1 MEYAPYDLFSVV
13 MSGRMGRPEI
23 YCVFRQICDG
33 VEYLHSIGLAHRDL
47 KLDNCVMTEQNIV
60 KLIDFGT
67 ATVFHYPGKQIV
79 KASGVVGSDP
89 YLAPEVL
96 ASSDSY
102 DPRKTD
108 VWSVAIIFLCM
119 VLRRFPWKLPDPKS
133 DANYRNFVYTH
144 PDLSE
149 KPAPREKKSKKGEKK
164 EVGAIEPPA
173 MSAEETARPAV
184 HTPSRSASG
193 SATSESS
200 EEGAHSMST
209 SEGEPSECATEI
221 TVPDADMD
229 VDPAAE
235 FEGGSELERCA
246 STGSGGTSATSESG
260 EHASAM
266 IPHHI
271 PSGSATTLPMPST
284 ETMPALE
291 KSETPASL
299 HIDVNIVPVEDGVEC
314 DPSVLRFAR
323 PSVSTESLPLQM
335 SVHSAQGSPIAAS
348 PSEDLLCALGGG
360 LSASS
365 VKMDRRTTS
374 RSASTPLPSLAASM
388 DTPTPRPGQSFIVT
402 EPPREIAHSSTSSSK
417 TQTVPRETNATPKPI
432 DASHAKKSPATP
444 KPEVQKERGPNARR
458 APRERTDSV
467 ATAHASMG
475 TTESIF
481 RLLPRESR
489 SALRR
494 MMAIE
499 PTARCTLTD
508 LLKGKGKGS
517 ALLCG
522 CIVPSSS
529 AGSVSSASSVRS
541 GVSMAS
547 TCSTVRS
554 GIDSPPECFVCE
566 DHDCDPEDED
576 EGDEWLKGIAP
587 CSGLPQGAT
596 PKHAHVRMP
605 QEEKTTKKRFF

>member
-1 MEYAPYDLFSVV
+1 MEYAPFDLFSVV

-67 ATVFHYPGKQIV
+67 ATVFHYPGKQVV
-79 KASGVVGSDP
+79 KANGVVGSDP

-119 VLRRFPWKLPDPKS
+119 VLRRFPWKLPDPRT
-133 DANYRNFVYTH
+133 DANYRNFVATH
-144 PDLSE
+144 PDLSV
-149 KPAPREKKSKKGEKK
+149 KPPPREKKPKETAKGELKD
-164 EVGAIEPPA
+164 GAVEPPA
-173 MSAEETARPAV
+173 MSAEETARPLRP
-184 HTPSRSASG
+184 PSRSASG

-200 EEGAHSMST
+200 EEGAHSMCT
-209 SEGEPSECATEI
+209 SEGEPSECSTDI
-221 TVPDADMD
+221 TVPDADLD
-229 VDPAAE
+229 ADQDAE
-235 FEGGSELERCA
+235 CEGGLDLERC
-246 STGSGGTSATSESG
+246 SSRGSDGTSDSRDNI
-260 EHASAM
+260 SA
-266 IPHHI
+266 IFNNGRPHI
-271 PSGSATTLPMPST
+271 PSGSASTLPMPST
-284 ETMPALE
+284 ETMPPLE
-291 KSETPASL
+291 KSDSPISL
-299 HIDVNIVPVEDGVEC
+299 HVNVDIVAVEVGVEC

-323 PSVSTESLPLQM
+323 PSVSTESLPLQVG
-335 SVHSAQGSPIAAS
+335 VHSAQGSPIAAS
-348 PSEDLLCALGGG
+348 PSEDLLCAPVVVYP
-360 LSASS
+360 A
-365 VKMDRRTTS
+365 KMERRTTS
-374 RSASTPLPSLAASM
+374 RSASTPLPSFAATM
-388 DTPTPRPGQSFIVT
+388 DTPTPRPGQTFAVT
-402 EPPREIAHSSTSSSK
+402 EPSPEPASHSTSTLK
-417 TQTVPRETNATPKPI
+417 TQAIPRETSATPKP
-432 DASHAKKSPATP
+432 DESTAAKKSTTP
-444 KPEVQKERGPNARR
+444 KLEPQPERGPNARR

-522 CIVPSSS
+522 CLVPSSS
-529 AGSVSSASSVRS
+529 AGTVSSASSVRS
-541 GVSMAS
+541 GMSMAS
-547 TCSTVRS
+547 SWTVRS

-576 EGDEWLKGIAP
+576 EGDEWLKGISP
-587 CSGLPQGAT
+587 CSSLAKGAT
-596 PKHAHVRMP
+596 PLHSHVRMP